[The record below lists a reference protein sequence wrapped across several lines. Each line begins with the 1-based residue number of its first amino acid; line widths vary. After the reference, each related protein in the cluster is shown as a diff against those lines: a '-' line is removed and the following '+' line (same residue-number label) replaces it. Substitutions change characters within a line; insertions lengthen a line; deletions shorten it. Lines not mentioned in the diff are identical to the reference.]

1 MIQGILNQ
9 VQLTWRLMF
18 DQRIP
23 AWQKAIVI
31 VPIIYVLSPFDFI
44 PDFVLG
50 LGQLDDIGLV
60 LAAMRLFESV
70 VPEYIVQEHR
80 SNLSS
85 GRSQAPTS
93 NGYHPEERE
102 RMNG

>member
-18 DQRIP
+18 DPRVP
-23 AWQKAIVI
+23 TWQKAIVI
-31 VPIIYVLSPFDFI
+31 VPIIYVISPFDFI
-44 PDFVLG
+44 PDFILG
-50 LGQLDDIGLV
+50 LGQLDDIGLI
-60 LAAMRLFESV
+60 LMAMRLFESV
-70 VPEYIVQEHR
+70 VPEDIVQEHR
-80 SNLSS
+80 TNLSS
-85 GRSQAPTS
+85 GRTQAPTS